1 MPAALAVDSQKANL
15 LHKLFTI
22 VWGGH
27 SLSAK
32 REKGSLAL
40 SLHSCIKEEVEKELI
55 GRETKPWEIVY
66 FKLQKSQIP
75 CRRVGDR
82 NRRLDAG
89 ARALPDARIGHTF
102 SPSHSSSGKQDL
114 LCGAAAGVR
123 AGRKHCPTGAC
134 YPG

>member
-1 MPAALAVDSQKANL
+1 

-22 VWGGH
+22 VWADTLCPPSGRK
-27 SLSAK
+27 AP
-32 REKGSLAL
+32 
-40 SLHSCIKEEVEKELI
+40 LHYKEEIEKELI

-89 ARALPDARIGHTF
+89 ARALPGR
-102 SPSHSSSGKQDL
+102 SHRPHIL
-114 LCGAAAGVR
+114 
-123 AGRKHCPTGAC
+123 P
-134 YPG
+134 

>member
-1 MPAALAVDSQKANL
+1 
-15 LHKLFTI
+15 
-22 VWGGH
+22 
-27 SLSAK
+27 LSAK
-32 REKGSLAL
+32 REKGSLAF
-40 SLHSCIKEEVEKELI
+40 KEEVEKELI

-102 SPSHSSSGKQDL
+102 SPSHSSLGKQEL